1 MKNMSRRNMA
11 NWLVNKFINN
21 KRLRI
26 ISINVSSIGNF
37 EIKCYAPTVT
47 TCDIK
52 LRVNMNT
59 RTYVFEF
66 YAASHNTNIRNTQTK
81 RKNLNTELDVND
93 DYIYDC
99 LINELKAAELYGV
112 ATISKDKMNF
122 EHYIGVWSNHNTD
135 DSRANLDRKCCGT
148 SALVNDIIDQAES
161 LLNVGTRLGWMCCHD
176 NKKDN

>member
-1 MKNMSRRNMA
+1 MM
-11 NWLVNKFINN
+11 
-21 KRLRI
+21 
-26 ISINVSSIGNF
+26 SINVSNAGNF
-37 EIKCYAPTVT
+37 EIKCYAPAVT

-52 LRVNMNT
+52 LRVNMT
-59 RTYVFEF
+59 TLTYAFEF

-81 RKNLNTELDVND
+81 RKPLNTELDVNS

-99 LINELKAAELYGV
+99 LMNELKAAELYAV
-112 ATISKDKMNF
+112 TTISKDRMKP

-135 DSRANLDRKCCGT
+135 DSMMKLDRKCCGT
-148 SALVNDIIDQAES
+148 SALVNDIIDQAET